1 MLKTNGRGRL
11 VTSSATKTKNKAEM
25 LKAESRN
32 EGGRKAKLKRGDLKP
47 ETGRGRSGGAL
58 GIFRGEFGVDLRRRF
73 AILPI
78 P

>member
-32 EGGRKAKLKRGDLKP
+32 GSGQTRISRIFTNLEGKA
-47 ETGRGRSGGAL
+47 EN
-58 GIFRGEFGVDLRRRF
+58 
-73 AILPI
+73 
-78 P
+78 